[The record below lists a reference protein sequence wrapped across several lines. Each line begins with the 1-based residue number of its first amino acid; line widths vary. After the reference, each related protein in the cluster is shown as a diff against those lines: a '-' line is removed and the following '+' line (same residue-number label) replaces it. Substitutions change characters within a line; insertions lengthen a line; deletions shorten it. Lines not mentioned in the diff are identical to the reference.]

1 MFNQTVNKNG
11 VKYKVFELNMKPN
24 FCRMVEFYCKNALKI
39 IIIIKPAS

>member
-24 FCRMVEFYCKNALKI
+24 FYRIVEF
-39 IIIIKPAS
+39 